1 MVLLYQ
7 QINNRK
13 MENLETEVNLTEEQ
27 MVEQNIKAFQEAQA
41 KMEAMRV
48 PLLADTSTDTIQRIR
63 CLVDV
68 LSLKITVPKYVTE
81 TVNKQQFDKLVGS
94 VELHMFPHYGND
106 ERTQGY
112 MEAEHRMLIDRIIK
126 LANTL

>member
-1 MVLLYQ
+1 
-7 QINNRK
+7 
-13 MENLETEVNLTEEQ
+13 MEKIETEVQLTEEQ
-27 MVEQNIKAFQEAQA
+27 MMEQNLQAYHEAQA
-41 KMEAMRV
+41 KMESLRV

-63 CLVDV
+63 CLVEV
-68 LSLKITVPKYVTE
+68 LNLKITVPKYVRE

-94 VELHMFPHYGND
+94 VELNMFPHYGND

-112 MEAEHRMLIDRIIK
+112 MEAEHRMLIDRVIK